1 MVPTA
6 CTSGA
11 RRTEDCQL
19 ANDMP
24 CLRCGADRCTCLRGK
39 PVKITIEID
48 QETYDALKQEA
59 LCGTPES
66 EAARILIGHYRR
78 PRRRPIPWNG

>member
-1 MVPTA
+1 M
-6 CTSGA
+6 
-11 RRTEDCQL
+11 
-19 ANDMP
+19 
-24 CLRCGADRCTCLRGK
+24 
-39 PVKITIEID
+39 KITIEID